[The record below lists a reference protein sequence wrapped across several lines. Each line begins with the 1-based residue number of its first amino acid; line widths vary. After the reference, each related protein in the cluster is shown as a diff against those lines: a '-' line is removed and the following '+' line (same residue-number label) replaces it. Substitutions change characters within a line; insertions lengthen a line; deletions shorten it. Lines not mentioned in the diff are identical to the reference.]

1 MCGYISALVGCCI
14 WLMIATL
21 CGLPVSGT
29 HSIVGA
35 TIGMAIVSKGVYV
48 IQWSKIAT
56 IAASW
61 IISPLLSG
69 LVSVSMFLLIK
80 KFILMAKSP
89 LKAGLAFL
97 PIIYTVTVF
106 INVGGAVQS
115 APPLLQLD
123 KVPLWGQALIVFGIS
138 LSVFLGVQFL
148 LVPYLRKKYCKFIL

>member
-1 MCGYISALVGCCI
+1 MCGYISALLGCCI
-14 WLMIATL
+14 WLLIATL

-35 TIGMAIVSKGVYV
+35 TIGMAIVSKGLKV
-48 IQWSKIAT
+48 IKWTKILM

-61 IISPLLSG
+61 FISPILSG
-69 LVSVSMFLLIK
+69 IVSVAMFLLIK
-80 KFILMAKSP
+80 RFILMAKSP

-123 KVPLWGQALIVFGIS
+123 KVPWWGKLIIIVGIS
-138 LSVFLGVQFL
+138 LLVFLSVQFA
-148 LVPYLRKKYCKFIL
+148 LVPYLRKTLGKYA

>member
-1 MCGYISALVGCCI
+1 MNVSLN
-14 WLMIATL
+14 WLATHL
-21 CGLPVSGT
+21 DLSGK
-29 HSIVGA
+29 SIKEIDDLFTFAGVEVEG
-35 TIGMAIVSKGVYV
+35 IVSKGIYV

-80 KFILMAKSP
+80 RFILMAKSP

-123 KVPLWGQALIVFGIS
+123 KVPWWGQAIIIFGIS

-148 LVPYLRKKYCKFIL
+148 LVPYLRKKYCKFILLH